1 MNEKMKNVPNILS
14 FARIILT
21 PIVIALFLIPSGV
34 CKFVSFALYFIA
46 SCTDFLDGYIARKY
60 NAVSDMGK
68 LLDASAD
75 KFLQTSALILVLTS
89 EYNVVSMWISV
100 VLMLVFLLRDSW
112 MSTIRQLSASKGVV
126 VSADIWGKI
135 KSILMDVALGVLFL
149 YCGLCSI
156 LKEGQNTKLFA
167 DLTVEYIGCFGIVLL
182 AIAGIF
188 CILSCI
194 NYTKN
199 AWGVVVKGQEKDSV
213 ITDAQISIENYI
225 ESENTDGKGIDNSQK

>member
-126 VSADIWGKI
+126 ISADIWGKI

-149 YCGLCSI
+149 
-156 LKEGQNTKLFA
+156 
-167 DLTVEYIGCFGIVLL
+167 YIGCFGIVLL

>member
-1 MNEKMKNVPNILS
+1 MEEKMKNVPNILS
-14 FARIILT
+14 FIRIVLT
-21 PIVIALFLIPSGV
+21 PVVIALFLVPSGV
-34 CKFVSFALYFIA
+34 CKLISFVIYLVA

-60 NAVSDMGK
+60 NCVSDMGK

-126 VSADIWGKI
+126 IPADIWGKI
-135 KSILMDVALGVLFL
+135 KSILMDVSLGILFL
-149 YCGLCSI
+149 YCGLCAV
-156 LKEGQNTKLFA
+156 LKNGQNTKLFA
-167 DLTVEYIGCFGIVLL
+167 DLTIEYVGCFGVALL

-188 CILSCI
+188 SIFSCV

-199 AWGVVVKGQEKDSV
+199 AWKVVIGGSDKDTN
-213 ITDAQISIENYI
+213 ITDAQITIEKYMD
-225 ESENTDGKGIDNSQK
+225 SEKVQEKGEDNSQ